1 MKNSVKSQAKKQNQ
15 FAKKDPTGN
24 PFLEMIIEG
33 MNNLEQKNWEHY
45 LKAQVD
51 IYPRNMFTQRHY
63 TRFNRFILM
72 IDMIRN
78 EFDKAYYATFNQ
90 ISQAGGKLKKGS
102 KSVIIQY
109 FNIDVKHK
117 TTFVRISL
125 QEYNQLSPFEQ
136 ENYDLKSFIK
146 YFRVFNI
153 AYIENLDEVKLDA
166 KITDETQEL
175 EDINLSESAEQFINK
190 LKDIKG
196 LVLIHKK
203 QNLACYSPINDTVTM
218 PNTELFKDDV
228 KYYSTL
234 FHELIHWT
242 GHPNRLN
249 RFDLVDRN
257 KEKYAFE
264 ELVAEMGSMLI
275 YFDYNFK
282 DEFSNSL
289 AYLKGW
295 LKSTEKTTDRV
306 EVLSEAF
313 KLSNKAVS
321 FLYK

>member
-1 MKNSVKSQAKKQNQ
+1 MKNSVKSQAKKHQ
-15 FAKKDPTGN
+15 FAKKAPTGN

-51 IYPRNMFTQRHY
+51 LYPKNMFTQRPY

-117 TTFVRISL
+117 ITFVRISL
-125 QEYNQLSPFEQ
+125 QEYKQLSPAEQ

-153 AYIENLDEVKLDA
+153 AHIENLEEVKLDI
-166 KITDETQEL
+166 KITDEAQEL
-175 EDINLSESAEQFINK
+175 EDINLSESAEQFISN
-190 LKDIKG
+190 LKEKKG
-196 LVLIHKK
+196 LIILHKK
-203 QNLACYSPINDTVTM
+203 QNLACYSSNNDTVTM
-218 PNTELFKDDV
+218 PNTDMFKDDI

-242 GHPNRLN
+242 GHPNRLK
-249 RFDLVDRN
+249 RFDLIERN

>member
-1 MKNSVKSQAKKQNQ
+1 MKNSVKSQAKKQTK
-15 FAKKDPTGN
+15 FAKKEPVGN

-51 IYPRNMFTQRHY
+51 IHPKNMFTQRRY

-90 ISQAGGKLKKGS
+90 IAQAGGRLKKGA

-117 TTFVRISL
+117 LTLVRISL
-125 QEYNQLSPFEQ
+125 QDYNQLSPTEQ

-153 AYIENLDEVKLDA
+153 AHIDNLEEVKLDA
-166 KITDETQEL
+166 KITDETEHL
-175 EDINLSESAEQFINK
+175 EDINLSDSAEQFIDK
-190 LKDIKG
+190 LKVNKG
-196 LVLIHKK
+196 LILLHKK
-203 QNLACYSPINDTVTM
+203 QNLACYSPLHDTVTM
-218 PNTELFKDDV
+218 PTTELFKDDV

-242 GHPNRLN
+242 GHPTRLN
-249 RFDLVDRN
+249 RFDLGDRTR
-257 KEKYAFE
+257 EKYAFE
-264 ELVAEMGSMLI
+264 ELVAEMGSMLV

-282 DEFSNSL
+282 EEFSNSL

-295 LKSTEKTTDRV
+295 IKSTDKNTDRI

-313 KLSNKAVS
+313 KLSNKAVN

>member
-1 MKNSVKSQAKKQNQ
+1 MKNSVKSQTKKQNQ

-24 PFLEMIIEG
+24 PFLEMIIDG

-125 QEYNQLSPFEQ
+125 QEYNQLSPVEQ

-153 AYIENLDEVKLDA
+153 AHIENLDEVKLDA

-175 EDINLSESAEQFINK
+175 EDINLSESAEKFINK
-190 LKDIKG
+190 LKENKG
-196 LVLIHKK
+196 LLLIHKK

-242 GHPNRLN
+242 GHPNRLK
-249 RFDLVDRN
+249 RFDLVQCK

-295 LKSTEKTTDRV
+295 LKSTEKTSERV

>member
-1 MKNSVKSQAKKQNQ
+1 MKNSVQSQAKKQQ

-51 IYPRNMFTQRHY
+51 LYPKNMFTQRPY

-109 FNIDVKHK
+109 FNIYVKHK

-125 QEYNQLSPFEQ
+125 QEYNQLSPAEQ

-153 AYIENLDEVKLDA
+153 AHIENLEEVKLDI

-175 EDINLSESAEQFINK
+175 EEINLSESAEQFITK
-190 LKDIKG
+190 LKEKKG
-196 LVLIHKK
+196 LILIHKK
-203 QNLACYSPINDTVTM
+203 QNIASYSPQNDTVTM
-218 PNTELFKDDV
+218 PNTEMFKDDI

-242 GHPNRLN
+242 GHPNRLR
-249 RFDLVDRN
+249 RFDLIERN

-306 EVLSEAF
+306 ELLSEAF